1 MPPIEFFVV
10 YAALVGLIVGSYL
23 NVVVHR
29 LPHQQSTVVPRSRC
43 PQCGAAIR
51 ARDNLPVLSWL
62 LLRGRCRDCG
72 ARISVRYPLIELLT
86 AALFAGCVL
95 RFGATATAAAGA
107 LFCAALLA
115 LAAIDVE
122 HFLLPDR
129 ITLPGLALALLA
141 QPFLAWGSLP
151 GALQG
156 ALFGAGIL
164 LVMAGVWELLRGV
177 EGMGLG
183 DVKMLAMIGA
193 FLGVHG
199 VVVTLVFASFAGS
212 VVGVTL
218 LARGSIE
225 LQGKLPFGLFLALGG
240 AIALFAGEPLARAY
254 LALL

>member
-43 PQCGAAIR
+43 PKCGAAIR

-72 ARISVRYPLIELLT
+72 ARISARYPLIELLT
-86 AALFAGCVL
+86 AALFAGCRAAL
-95 RFGATATAAAGA
+95 RRLRPTAAAGA

-129 ITLPGLALALLA
+129 ITLPG
-141 QPFLAWGSLP
+141 
-151 GALQG
+151 
-156 ALFGAGIL
+156 I
-164 LVMAGVWELLRGV
+164 
-177 EGMGLG
+177 
-183 DVKMLAMIGA
+183 
-193 FLGVHG
+193 
-199 VVVTLVFASFAGS
+199 
-212 VVGVTL
+212 
-218 LARGSIE
+218 
-225 LQGKLPFGLFLALGG
+225 ALG
-240 AIALFAGEPLARAY
+240 LARA
-254 LALL
+254 AAPRPGIARRTRSRAPSSAPASCSSWRGSGSSCAESREWDSATSRCSP